1 MTVECMRE
9 HILKA
14 YPYPGWQRKVAR
26 MHEPQII
33 AVYHSMKEHGK
44 LAATKRK
51 RYYDKPKE
59 YGEQISME
67 QLYPEIF

>member
-33 AVYHSMKEHGK
+33 AVYKSMKASGK
-44 LAATKRK
+44 LNLKRK
-51 RYYDKPKE
+51 RYYKQKE
-59 YGEQISME
+59 YGEQLSMY
-67 QLYPEIF
+67 QLYPDIF